1 MTLICQRKSK
11 WLQKVMHCIVNILL
25 KNKNVIIKFISRSCD
40 ASYKKTIIELFVQL
54 TSGSNEK
61 LFFHVDKILSR
72 IKEPFS
78 IFWCSNAKG
87 EDDSVG

>member
-1 MTLICQRKSK
+1 MSLSNSFQG
-11 WLQKVMHCIVNILL
+11 LVMLL
-25 KNKNVIIKFISRSCD
+25 T
-40 ASYKKTIIELFVQL
+40 KKPIIELFFQL

-61 LFFHVDKILSR
+61 LFFHVDKILFR
-72 IKEPFS
+72 IKEPFF